1 MTTAE
6 KMGQKM
12 TSNFEEDS
20 LGGGELPSPAAFRV
34 MSFGFGNLISRSEWD
49 ELRKLTQTLFHVEQF
64 HSIFSPNP
72 LLPRFNISASSRFF

>member
-1 MTTAE
+1 
-6 KMGQKM
+6 
-12 TSNFEEDS
+12 
-20 LGGGELPSPAAFRV
+20 

>member
-20 LGGGELPSPAAFRV
+20 LGGGTPLACRFSGDVVRFREPDFEV
-34 MSFGFGNLISRSEWD
+34 RMG
-49 ELRKLTQTLFHVEQF
+49 
-64 HSIFSPNP
+64 
-72 LLPRFNISASSRFF
+72 

>member
-20 LGGGELPSPAAFRV
+20 LGGVNSPRLPL
-34 MSFGFGNLISRSEWD
+34 FG
-49 ELRKLTQTLFHVEQF
+49 
-64 HSIFSPNP
+64 
-72 LLPRFNISASSRFF
+72 